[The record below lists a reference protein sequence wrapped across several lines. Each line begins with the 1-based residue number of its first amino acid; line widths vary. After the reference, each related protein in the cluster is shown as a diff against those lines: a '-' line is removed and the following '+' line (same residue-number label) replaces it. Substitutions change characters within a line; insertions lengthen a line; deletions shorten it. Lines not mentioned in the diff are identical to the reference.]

1 MELGRPRQMEL
12 LDELGPFLTF
22 ASLTGVRAIN
32 ESGVGLGCLEMRDS
46 AHATRPEAPKA
57 HRDPSS

>member
-1 MELGRPRQMEL
+1 MEL